1 MKIAQAILDSLSE
14 QAKASERLRVNL
26 DLRDS
31 ETDDSQR
38 MLNAIEPGS
47 TLPIHRHQ
55 KTSETMVCLRGK
67 LRVEFY
73 EALGICTESFVI
85 EPGGENVAVSIPIGM
100 LHTVHALKSGTCILE
115 MKNGKYEPIQD
126 CDVLKK

>member
-1 MKIAQAILDSLSE
+1 MEISQAILDDLTAK
-14 QAKASERLRVNL
+14 AKASERLRMNL

-31 ETDDSQR
+31 VTDDSQR

-55 KTSETMVCLRGK
+55 ETSETMVCLRGR
-67 LRVEFY
+67 LQVEY
-73 EALGICTESFVI
+73 YDDLGMCTESLVI

-100 LHTVHALKSGTCILE
+100 WHTVHALESGTCILE
-115 MKNGKYEPIQD
+115 MKNGKYEPLS
-126 CDVLKK
+126 DVDMLK